1 MNIAVVDDE
10 EAIREQIGGFIKKRN
25 PDFDIS
31 GFATG
36 EGLLAAGKD
45 FDIIFLDIQME
56 GICGIEA
63 ARSLRQSGVD
73 AVVIFITGILYI
85 LIGLAIL
92 FGFYKMFIDDEKGVG
107 YISFIF
113 AVLVFLVTLIPN
125 DKEEKIDESQGVVVN
140 IENDEEGQAESKED
154 RNEAENENENREDD
168 KNNQENADRQQD
180 VSQSET
186 EITAQEQDKMI
197 YLEKLDYFNS
207 SNSSGNAFRYYES
220 AKDNL
225 GFSYGNGIGG
235 VNQGENWQEY
245 KLSGKYKEI
254 QGRVILNYDYRSQ
267 TNDDVLIKIYG
278 DDMLLYMSPA
288 MAAGQE
294 PVDFNI
300 NISDVDVLKV
310 SIVGENMVR
319 LVDCVLY
326 DSLGNQNKEYQ
337 TNETG
342 GDKVYLQNIDYI
354 ASSNTSGNGFRYYDT
369 VTDNLGLTYG
379 NGLGGVGQGENWQDY
394 KLNGKYKEF
403 QARVVLNYDYR
414 SQVSDDVLVKIYGDD
429 MLLYM
434 SPIMSAG
441 QEPVD
446 IKLNITGV
454 DILRV
459 SIVGE
464 NMVRLVDGILYASD
478 GNESKEYQYSG
489 IDKDII
495 SLHLLDYISSSNTS
509 GAAFSYYSSVK
520 DNMNNVY
527 ADGIGGNSAYLN
539 WQEYK
544 VYGNYNSIQGKIIL
558 NYDYKEQESGET
570 YVNIYGDSN
579 LLYTSP
585 LITAGQEPVEFNVNI
600 EGIDKLR
607 ISIEGRN
614 MIRIVECYLK
624 KVG

>member
-1 MNIAVVDDE
+1 MDM
-10 EAIREQIGGFIKKRN
+10 
-25 PDFDIS
+25 
-31 GFATG
+31 
-36 EGLLAAGKD
+36 
-45 FDIIFLDIQME
+45 IFKI
-56 GICGIEA
+56 
-63 ARSLRQSGVD
+63 
-73 AVVIFITGILYI
+73 ILYI

-92 FGFYKMFIDDEKGVG
+92 FGFYKMFIDDEKGVA

-140 IENDEEGQAESKED
+140 IENDEEGQAESKEN
-154 RNEAENENENREDD
+154 RNKAEGENENREDD
-168 KNNQENADRQQD
+168 KNNQENADRQEDVQQN
-180 VSQSET
+180 VSQPET
-186 EITAQEQDKMI
+186 VNTAQEQDKMI

-225 GFSYGNGIGG
+225 GISYGNGIGG
-235 VNQGENWQEY
+235 VGQGENWQEY

-278 DDMLLYMSPA
+278 DDALLYMSPA

-300 NISDVDVLKV
+300 DISNVDVLKV

-326 DSLGNQNKEYQ
+326 DSLGNQSKEYQ
-337 TNETG
+337 NNEIG

-354 ASSNTSGNGFRYYDT
+354 ASSNTSGRGFRYYDT
-369 VTDNLGLTYG
+369 VMDNLGLTYG
-379 NGLGGVGQGENWQDY
+379 NGLGGVSQGENWQDY
-394 KLNGKYKEF
+394 KLNGRYKEF

-414 SQVSDDVLVKIYGDD
+414 SQTNDDVFVKVYGDD

-434 SPIMSAG
+434 SPIMAAG

-446 IKLNITGV
+446 ISIDITDV

-464 NMVRLVDGILYASD
+464 NMVRLVDGILFASAN
-478 GNESKEYQYSG
+478 NEPKEYKYN
-489 IDKDII
+489 IVDKDIVP
-495 SLHLLDYISSSNTS
+495 LHLLDYFCSSNAS
-509 GAAFSYYSSVK
+509 GAGFSYYSSVK

-527 ADGIGGNSAYLN
+527 ADGIGGNSPYLN

-544 VYGNYNSIQGKIIL
+544 VGGNYNSFQGRIIL
-558 NYDYKEQESGET
+558 NYDYREQESNET

-614 MIRIVECYLK
+614 MIRIVECYLI
-624 KVG
+624 KVE

>member
-1 MNIAVVDDE
+1 MDM
-10 EAIREQIGGFIKKRN
+10 
-25 PDFDIS
+25 
-31 GFATG
+31 
-36 EGLLAAGKD
+36 
-45 FDIIFLDIQME
+45 IFKI
-56 GICGIEA
+56 
-63 ARSLRQSGVD
+63 
-73 AVVIFITGILYI
+73 ILYI

-140 IENDEEGQAESKED
+140 IENDEEGQAESRED

-394 KLNGKYKEF
+394 KLSGKYKEF

>member
-1 MNIAVVDDE
+1 MDM
-10 EAIREQIGGFIKKRN
+10 
-25 PDFDIS
+25 
-31 GFATG
+31 
-36 EGLLAAGKD
+36 
-45 FDIIFLDIQME
+45 IFKI
-56 GICGIEA
+56 
-63 ARSLRQSGVD
+63 
-73 AVVIFITGILYI
+73 ILYI

-394 KLNGKYKEF
+394 KLSGKYKEF

-414 SQVSDDVLVKIYGDD
+414 SQVNDDVLVKIYGDD

>member
-1 MNIAVVDDE
+1 MDM
-10 EAIREQIGGFIKKRN
+10 
-25 PDFDIS
+25 
-31 GFATG
+31 
-36 EGLLAAGKD
+36 
-45 FDIIFLDIQME
+45 IFKI
-56 GICGIEA
+56 
-63 ARSLRQSGVD
+63 
-73 AVVIFITGILYI
+73 ILYI

-379 NGLGGVGQGENWQDY
+379 NGLVGVGQGENWQDY

-414 SQVSDDVLVKIYGDD
+414 SQVNDDVLVKIYGDD

-509 GAAFSYYSSVK
+509 GAAFSYYSRVK

>member
-1 MNIAVVDDE
+1 M
-10 EAIREQIGGFIKKRN
+10 
-25 PDFDIS
+25 
-31 GFATG
+31 
-36 EGLLAAGKD
+36 
-45 FDIIFLDIQME
+45 IFKI
-56 GICGIEA
+56 
-63 ARSLRQSGVD
+63 
-73 AVVIFITGILYI
+73 ILYI

-394 KLNGKYKEF
+394 KLSGKYKEF

-414 SQVSDDVLVKIYGDD
+414 SQVNDDVLVKIYGDD

-614 MIRIVECYLK
+614 MIGIVECYLK

>member
-1 MNIAVVDDE
+1 MDM
-10 EAIREQIGGFIKKRN
+10 
-25 PDFDIS
+25 
-31 GFATG
+31 
-36 EGLLAAGKD
+36 
-45 FDIIFLDIQME
+45 IFKI
-56 GICGIEA
+56 
-63 ARSLRQSGVD
+63 
-73 AVVIFITGILYI
+73 ILYI

-140 IENDEEGQAESKED
+140 IENDEEGQAESRED

-394 KLNGKYKEF
+394 KLSGKYKEF

-414 SQVSDDVLVKIYGDD
+414 SQVNDDVLVKIYGDD

>member
-1 MNIAVVDDE
+1 MKIPKIYTICKED
-10 EAIREQIGGFIKKRN
+10 
-25 PDFDIS
+25 
-31 GFATG
+31 TG
-36 EGLLAAGKD
+36 VLVK
-45 FDIIFLDIQME
+45 I
-56 GICGIEA
+56 
-63 ARSLRQSGVD
+63 
-73 AVVIFITGILYI
+73 ILYI
-85 LIGLAIL
+85 LIGFAIL
-92 FGFYKMFIDDEKGVG
+92 FGLYKMFIDDEKGVG
-107 YISFIF
+107 YASFIF
-113 AVLVFLVTLIPN
+113 AVLVFLLTLIPTDEEDRIDKDQSAN
-125 DKEEKIDESQGVVVN
+125 SDAVYVEEEKTESKDENSKEEN
-140 IENDEEGQAESKED
+140 
-154 RNEAENENENREDD
+154 RNESDEGDID
-168 KNNQENADRQQD
+168 NQEDEQYTAN
-180 VSQSET
+180 QSEPVA
-186 EITAQEQDKMI
+186 IDQVQDKMV
-197 YLEKLDYFNS
+197 YLGKLDYFNS

-225 GFSYGNGIGG
+225 GFTYGNGIGG
-235 VNQGENWQEY
+235 VAQGENWQEY

-254 QGRVILNYDYRSQ
+254 QGRVILNFDYRTQ

-278 DDMLLYMSPA
+278 DDMLLYMSPV

-300 NISDVDVLKV
+300 DISDIDVLKV
-310 SIVGENMVR
+310 SIVGENMIR

-326 DSLGNQNKEYQ
+326 DSFGNQSKEYQ
-337 TNETG
+337 DYVPDGN
-342 GDKVYLQNIDYI
+342 KIYLQNFDYI
-354 ASSNTSGNGFRYYDT
+354 ASSNTSGNGFRFYDT
-369 VTDNLGLTYG
+369 VTDNLGLVYG

-429 MLLYM
+429 VLLYI

-446 IKLNITGV
+446 IDLDITGV

-459 SIVGE
+459 SIIGK
-464 NMVRLVDGILYASD
+464 NMVRLVDSILYTSVD
-478 GNESKEYQYSG
+478 NESKEYKYNS
-489 IDKDII
+489 IDKDIV
-495 SLHLLDYISSSNTS
+495 SLHLLDYFSSSNAS

-520 DNMNNVY
+520 DNMNNAY
-527 ADGIGGNSAYLN
+527 ADGIGGKSAYLN

-558 NYDYKEQESGET
+558 NYDYREQESSET
-570 YVNIYGDSN
+570 YVNIYGDTN

-585 LITAGQEPVEFNVNI
+585 LITAGQQPVEFNVNI

-624 KVG
+624 KAG

>member
-1 MNIAVVDDE
+1 MDM
-10 EAIREQIGGFIKKRN
+10 
-25 PDFDIS
+25 
-31 GFATG
+31 
-36 EGLLAAGKD
+36 
-45 FDIIFLDIQME
+45 IFKI
-56 GICGIEA
+56 
-63 ARSLRQSGVD
+63 
-73 AVVIFITGILYI
+73 ILYI

-379 NGLGGVGQGENWQDY
+379 NGLGDVGQGENWQDY
-394 KLNGKYKEF
+394 KLSGKYKEF

-414 SQVSDDVLVKIYGDD
+414 SQVNDDVLVKIYGDD

>member
-1 MNIAVVDDE
+1 MLVKI
-10 EAIREQIGGFIKKRN
+10 
-25 PDFDIS
+25 
-31 GFATG
+31 
-36 EGLLAAGKD
+36 
-45 FDIIFLDIQME
+45 
-56 GICGIEA
+56 
-63 ARSLRQSGVD
+63 
-73 AVVIFITGILYI
+73 ILYI
-85 LIGLAIL
+85 LIGFAIL
-92 FGFYKMFIDDEKGVG
+92 FGLYKMFIDDEKGVG
-107 YISFIF
+107 YASFIF
-113 AVLVFLVTLIPN
+113 AVLVFLLTLIPTDEEDRIDKDQSAN
-125 DKEEKIDESQGVVVN
+125 SDAVYVEEEKTESKDENSKEEN
-140 IENDEEGQAESKED
+140 
-154 RNEAENENENREDD
+154 RNESDEGDID
-168 KNNQENADRQQD
+168 NQEDEQYTAN
-180 VSQSET
+180 QSEPVA
-186 EITAQEQDKMI
+186 IDQVQDKMV
-197 YLEKLDYFNS
+197 YLGKLDYFNS

-225 GFSYGNGIGG
+225 GFTYGNGIGG
-235 VNQGENWQEY
+235 VAQGENWQEY

-254 QGRVILNYDYRSQ
+254 QGRVILNFDYRTQ

-278 DDMLLYMSPA
+278 DDMLLYMSPV

-300 NISDVDVLKV
+300 DISDIDVLKV
-310 SIVGENMVR
+310 SIVGENMIR

-326 DSLGNQNKEYQ
+326 DSFGNQSKEYQ
-337 TNETG
+337 DYVPDGN
-342 GDKVYLQNIDYI
+342 KIYLQNFDYI
-354 ASSNTSGNGFRYYDT
+354 ASSNTSGNGFRFYDT
-369 VTDNLGLTYG
+369 VTDNLGLVYG

-429 MLLYM
+429 VLLYI

-446 IKLNITGV
+446 IDLDITGV

-459 SIVGE
+459 SIIGK
-464 NMVRLVDGILYASD
+464 NMVRLVDSILYTSVD
-478 GNESKEYQYSG
+478 NESKEYKYNS
-489 IDKDII
+489 IDKDIV
-495 SLHLLDYISSSNTS
+495 SLHLLDYFSSSNAS

-520 DNMNNVY
+520 DNMNNAY
-527 ADGIGGNSAYLN
+527 ADGIGGKSAYLN

-558 NYDYKEQESGET
+558 NYDYREQESSET
-570 YVNIYGDSN
+570 YVNIYGDTN

-585 LITAGQEPVEFNVNI
+585 LITAGQQPVEFNVNI

-624 KVG
+624 KAG

>member
-1 MNIAVVDDE
+1 MDMILK
-10 EAIREQIGGFIKKRN
+10 I
-25 PDFDIS
+25 
-31 GFATG
+31 
-36 EGLLAAGKD
+36 
-45 FDIIFLDIQME
+45 
-56 GICGIEA
+56 
-63 ARSLRQSGVD
+63 
-73 AVVIFITGILYI
+73 ILYI
-85 LIGLAIL
+85 LIGLAIV
-92 FGFYKMFIDDEKGVG
+92 FGLYKMFIDDEKGVG
-107 YISFIF
+107 YASFIF
-113 AVLVFLVTLIPN
+113 AVLVFFVTLIPN
-125 DKEEKIDESQGVVVN
+125 SKEEKIDENQSMTMN
-140 IENDEEGQAESKED
+140 MENDEKEQSKSAEDSNKAES
-154 RNEAENENENREDD
+154 ENENGESNRND
-168 KNNQENADRQQD
+168 QENTNKQEDEQQD
-180 VSQSET
+180 VSQPET
-186 EITAQEQDKMI
+186 VITAQEQDKMI

-300 NISDVDVLKV
+300 DISDVDVLKV

-342 GDKVYLQNIDYI
+342 GDKVYLQNMDYI
-354 ASSNTSGNGFRYYDT
+354 ASSNTSGKGFRYYDT
-369 VTDNLGLTYG
+369 VMDNLGLTYG

-394 KLNGKYKEF
+394 KLSGRYKEF

-414 SQVSDDVLVKIYGDD
+414 SQTNDDVFVKVYGDD

-434 SPIMSAG
+434 SPIMAAG

-446 IKLNITGV
+446 IKIDITDV

-464 NMVRLVDGILYASD
+464 NMVRLVDGILYTSAN
-478 GNESKEYQYSG
+478 NESKEYKYNTM
-489 IDKDII
+489 DKDIVPI
-495 SLHLLDYISSSNTS
+495 HLLDYFCSSNTS
-509 GAAFSYYSSVK
+509 GAGFSYYSSVK

-527 ADGIGGNSAYLN
+527 ADGIGGNSSYLN

-544 VYGNYNSIQGKIIL
+544 VGGNYNSIQGKIIL
-558 NYDYKEQESGET
+558 NYDYKEQESNET

-585 LITAGQEPVEFNVNI
+585 LITAGQQPVEFNVNI

-624 KVG
+624 KVE

>member
-1 MNIAVVDDE
+1 MDM
-10 EAIREQIGGFIKKRN
+10 
-25 PDFDIS
+25 
-31 GFATG
+31 
-36 EGLLAAGKD
+36 
-45 FDIIFLDIQME
+45 IFKI
-56 GICGIEA
+56 
-63 ARSLRQSGVD
+63 
-73 AVVIFITGILYI
+73 ILYI

-294 PVDFNI
+294 PVDINI

-394 KLNGKYKEF
+394 KLSGKYKEF

-414 SQVSDDVLVKIYGDD
+414 SQVNDDVLVKIYGDD

>member
-1 MNIAVVDDE
+1 MDVVFK
-10 EAIREQIGGFIKKRN
+10 I
-25 PDFDIS
+25 
-31 GFATG
+31 
-36 EGLLAAGKD
+36 
-45 FDIIFLDIQME
+45 
-56 GICGIEA
+56 
-63 ARSLRQSGVD
+63 
-73 AVVIFITGILYI
+73 ILYI
-85 LIGLAIL
+85 LIGFAIL
-92 FGFYKMFIDDEKGVG
+92 FGLYKMFIDDEKGVG
-107 YISFIF
+107 YASFIF

-125 DKEEKIDESQGVVVN
+125 DREEKIDESQN
-140 IENDEEGQAESKED
+140 ADRNTKYSEERQAESKD
-154 RNEAENENENREDD
+154 YNEVEYQNESHEDD
-168 KNNQENADRQQD
+168 IVNQEDEQD
-180 VSQSET
+180 VTDKPESVAT
-186 EITAQEQDKMI
+186 DPIQDKMV
-197 YLEKLDYFNS
+197 YLENLDYFNS

-225 GFSYGNGIGG
+225 GFIYGNGIGG
-235 VNQGENWQEY
+235 VAQGENWQEY

-254 QGRVILNYDYRSQ
+254 QGRVVLNYDYRSQ

-288 MAAGQE
+288 IAAGQE

-300 NISDVDVLKV
+300 NISDIDVLKI
-310 SIVGENMVR
+310 SIVRENMIR

-326 DSLGNQNKEYQ
+326 DSLGNQSKEYQ
-337 TNETG
+337 DYVAG

-354 ASSNTSGNGFRYYDT
+354 ASSNISGNGFRYYDT

-394 KLNGKYKEF
+394 KLSGKYKEF

-414 SQVSDDVLVKIYGDD
+414 SQVSDDVFVKIYGDD

-446 IKLNITGV
+446 IELDITGV

-464 NMVRLVDGILYASD
+464 NMVRLVDGILYTSD
-478 GNESKEYQYSG
+478 DNELKEYQYNA
-489 IDKDII
+489 IDKDVI

-509 GAAFSYYSSVK
+509 GAAFSYYGSVK

-558 NYDYKEQESGET
+558 NYDYMTQESRET

-624 KVG
+624 KAE

>member
-1 MNIAVVDDE
+1 MDM
-10 EAIREQIGGFIKKRN
+10 
-25 PDFDIS
+25 
-31 GFATG
+31 
-36 EGLLAAGKD
+36 
-45 FDIIFLDIQME
+45 IFKI
-56 GICGIEA
+56 
-63 ARSLRQSGVD
+63 
-73 AVVIFITGILYI
+73 ILYI

-394 KLNGKYKEF
+394 KLSGKYKEF

-414 SQVSDDVLVKIYGDD
+414 SQVNDDVLVKIYGDD

-509 GAAFSYYSSVK
+509 GAAFSYYSRVK

>member
-1 MNIAVVDDE
+1 MDM
-10 EAIREQIGGFIKKRN
+10 
-25 PDFDIS
+25 
-31 GFATG
+31 
-36 EGLLAAGKD
+36 
-45 FDIIFLDIQME
+45 IFKI
-56 GICGIEA
+56 
-63 ARSLRQSGVD
+63 
-73 AVVIFITGILYI
+73 ILYI

-168 KNNQENADRQQD
+168 KNNQENADRQED

-186 EITAQEQDKMI
+186 VNTDQEQDKRI

-225 GFSYGNGIGG
+225 GISYGNGIGG
-235 VNQGENWQEY
+235 VGQGENWQEY

-278 DDMLLYMSPA
+278 DDALLYMSPA

-300 NISDVDVLKV
+300 DISNVDVLKV

-319 LVDCVLY
+319 LVDCMLY
-326 DSLGNQNKEYQ
+326 DSLGNQSKEYQ
-337 TNETG
+337 NNETG
-342 GDKVYLQNIDYI
+342 GDKVYLQNMDYI
-354 ASSNTSGNGFRYYDT
+354 ASSNTSGRGFRYYDT
-369 VTDNLGLTYG
+369 VMDNLGLTYG
-379 NGLGGVGQGENWQDY
+379 NGLGGVSQGENWQDY
-394 KLNGKYKEF
+394 KLNGRYKEF

-414 SQVSDDVLVKIYGDD
+414 SQTNDDVFVKIYGDD

-434 SPIMSAG
+434 SPIMAAG

-446 IKLNITGV
+446 INIDITDV

-464 NMVRLVDGILYASD
+464 NMVRLVDGILFASAN
-478 GNESKEYQYSG
+478 NEPKEYKYNTV
-489 IDKDII
+489 DKDI
-495 SLHLLDYISSSNTS
+495 T
-509 GAAFSYYSSVK
+509 
-520 DNMNNVY
+520 
-527 ADGIGGNSAYLN
+527 
-539 WQEYK
+539 
-544 VYGNYNSIQGKIIL
+544 
-558 NYDYKEQESGET
+558 
-570 YVNIYGDSN
+570 
-579 LLYTSP
+579 
-585 LITAGQEPVEFNVNI
+585 TAIKNRHF
-600 EGIDKLR
+600 
-607 ISIEGRN
+607 
-614 MIRIVECYLK
+614 
-624 KVG
+624 

>member
-1 MNIAVVDDE
+1 MDM
-10 EAIREQIGGFIKKRN
+10 
-25 PDFDIS
+25 
-31 GFATG
+31 
-36 EGLLAAGKD
+36 
-45 FDIIFLDIQME
+45 IFKI
-56 GICGIEA
+56 
-63 ARSLRQSGVD
+63 
-73 AVVIFITGILYI
+73 ILYI

-509 GAAFSYYSSVK
+509 RAAFSYYSRVK

>member
-1 MNIAVVDDE
+1 MDM
-10 EAIREQIGGFIKKRN
+10 
-25 PDFDIS
+25 
-31 GFATG
+31 
-36 EGLLAAGKD
+36 
-45 FDIIFLDIQME
+45 IFKI
-56 GICGIEA
+56 
-63 ARSLRQSGVD
+63 
-73 AVVIFITGILYI
+73 ILYI

-319 LVDCVLY
+319 LVNCVLY

-394 KLNGKYKEF
+394 KLSGKYKEF

>member
-1 MNIAVVDDE
+1 MDM
-10 EAIREQIGGFIKKRN
+10 
-25 PDFDIS
+25 
-31 GFATG
+31 
-36 EGLLAAGKD
+36 
-45 FDIIFLDIQME
+45 IFKI
-56 GICGIEA
+56 
-63 ARSLRQSGVD
+63 
-73 AVVIFITGILYI
+73 ILYI

-414 SQVSDDVLVKIYGDD
+414 SQVNDDVLVKIYGDD

-527 ADGIGGNSAYLN
+527 ADGVGGNSAYLN

>member
-1 MNIAVVDDE
+1 MDM
-10 EAIREQIGGFIKKRN
+10 
-25 PDFDIS
+25 
-31 GFATG
+31 
-36 EGLLAAGKD
+36 
-45 FDIIFLDIQME
+45 IFKI
-56 GICGIEA
+56 
-63 ARSLRQSGVD
+63 
-73 AVVIFITGILYI
+73 ILYI

-394 KLNGKYKEF
+394 KLSGKYKEF

>member
-1 MNIAVVDDE
+1 MDM
-10 EAIREQIGGFIKKRN
+10 
-25 PDFDIS
+25 
-31 GFATG
+31 
-36 EGLLAAGKD
+36 
-45 FDIIFLDIQME
+45 IFKI
-56 GICGIEA
+56 
-63 ARSLRQSGVD
+63 
-73 AVVIFITGILYI
+73 ILYI

-509 GAAFSYYSSVK
+509 GAAFSYYSRVK

>member
-1 MNIAVVDDE
+1 M
-10 EAIREQIGGFIKKRN
+10 
-25 PDFDIS
+25 
-31 GFATG
+31 
-36 EGLLAAGKD
+36 
-45 FDIIFLDIQME
+45 IFKI
-56 GICGIEA
+56 
-63 ARSLRQSGVD
+63 
-73 AVVIFITGILYI
+73 ILYI

-394 KLNGKYKEF
+394 KLSGKYKEF

-414 SQVSDDVLVKIYGDD
+414 SQVNDDVLVKIYGDD

>member
-1 MNIAVVDDE
+1 MHTKVC
-10 EAIREQIGGFIKKRN
+10 
-25 PDFDIS
+25 
-31 GFATG
+31 
-36 EGLLAAGKD
+36 EGD
-45 FDIIFLDIQME
+45 MDMIFKI
-56 GICGIEA
+56 
-63 ARSLRQSGVD
+63 
-73 AVVIFITGILYI
+73 ILYI

-509 GAAFSYYSSVK
+509 GAAFSYYSRVK

>member
-1 MNIAVVDDE
+1 MDM
-10 EAIREQIGGFIKKRN
+10 
-25 PDFDIS
+25 
-31 GFATG
+31 
-36 EGLLAAGKD
+36 
-45 FDIIFLDIQME
+45 IFKI
-56 GICGIEA
+56 
-63 ARSLRQSGVD
+63 
-73 AVVIFITGILYI
+73 ILYI

-235 VNQGENWQEY
+235 VNQGENWQDY

-379 NGLGGVGQGENWQDY
+379 NGLVGVGQGENWQDY

-509 GAAFSYYSSVK
+509 GAAFSYYSRVK

>member
-1 MNIAVVDDE
+1 MDM
-10 EAIREQIGGFIKKRN
+10 
-25 PDFDIS
+25 
-31 GFATG
+31 
-36 EGLLAAGKD
+36 
-45 FDIIFLDIQME
+45 IFKI
-56 GICGIEA
+56 
-63 ARSLRQSGVD
+63 
-73 AVVIFITGILYI
+73 ILYI

-394 KLNGKYKEF
+394 KLSGKYKEF

-509 GAAFSYYSSVK
+509 GAAFSYYSRVK